1 MPMSAWTFSL
11 SSHIIKYSFP
21 WYKNLVS
28 EAMWKCE
35 TCKNKAGRE
44 IREREWQVPVHWV
57 HIKCTFLSYVR
68 NSVSWDWSDCTN
80 LLLARE
86 KHLCSS
92 LRLRIKNT
100 KKYNLTSRCLLR
112 ESSQLFYS
120 VFLTMWSIQ
129 VSEICHFLSLTN
141 RANSH
146 HLVLCYNILNG

>member
-44 IREREWQVPVHWV
+44 IRGREWQVPVHWV
-57 HIKCTFLSYVR
+57 HIQCTFLSYVR

-86 KHLCSS
+86 KHLCLLKSS
-92 LRLRIKNT
+92 FAYKEH
-100 KKYNLTSRCLLR
+100 KKVQPNFTLFFTWKFPAFLFCISDNVIHPSFWNLP
-112 ESSQLFYS
+112 FF
-120 VFLTMWSIQ
+120 VFNQ
-129 VSEICHFLSLTN
+129 
-141 RANSH
+141 
-146 HLVLCYNILNG
+146 